1 MRASERAC
9 ARTPV
14 LMAVA
19 HGTRAEAGQAQ
30 TRDLLAAVGRRRP
43 GLAVALS
50 YVDVQRPRL
59 ADAVGRLDAPA
70 VAVPL
75 LLASGYHVRVDI
87 PAGLD
92 GADAVASRPLGPDPL
107 LVDLLRRGVR
117 SAGPADAAVLAAA
130 GSTDPR
136 ARAEVED
143 VARALSEAAS
153 RPVRV
158 GYAAAGEPRVP
169 DAVAA
174 LRAEGARRVVIAA
187 YLLVDGVF
195 YRSLYRAGGDAVTAP
210 LATHPALADLVLRR
224 YDAACGDQMGHSR
237 TVSTGYCHG
246 ARVTIA
252 PPVSRAS

>member
-1 MRASERAC
+1 M
-9 ARTPV
+9 RTPV
-14 LMAVA
+14 LLAVA
-19 HGTRAEAGQAQ
+19 HGTRTPAGQAQ
-30 TRDLLAAVGRRRP
+30 TRELLAAVGRRRP

-50 YVDVQRPRL
+50 YVDVQIPRL
-59 ADAVGRLDAPA
+59 ADAVGRLGAPA

-107 LVDLLRRGVR
+107 LVDLLCRGILA
-117 SAGPADAAVLAAA
+117 AGPADAVVLAAA

-136 ARAEVED
+136 ARAEVHG
-143 VARALSEAAS
+143 VAQAVVTATS

-169 DAVAA
+169 DVVAA
-174 LRAEGARRVVIAA
+174 LRRAGAQRVVIAA

-195 YRSLYRAGGDAVTAP
+195 YRSLLRAGVDAVTAP
-210 LATHPALADLVLRR
+210 LATHPAVADLVLRR
-224 YDAACGDQMGHSR
+224 YDAARD
-237 TVSTGYCHG
+237 T
-246 ARVTIA
+246 
-252 PPVSRAS
+252 